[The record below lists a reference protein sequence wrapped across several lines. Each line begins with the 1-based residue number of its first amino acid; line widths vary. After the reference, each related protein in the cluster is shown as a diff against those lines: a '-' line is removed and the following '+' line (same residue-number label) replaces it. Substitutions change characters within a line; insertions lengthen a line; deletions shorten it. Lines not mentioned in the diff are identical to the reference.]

1 MFIGY
6 FNLANTVTLL
16 GLASSIMAI
25 FCANQGLYTLALVML
40 LFAGLCDMFDGR
52 IARNLR
58 GRLRRDKVYGIQLD
72 SLADIV
78 SFGVVPAML
87 AYNMGFKGVVD
98 LLVYLFFIIC
108 GAVRLAYYNTQAL
121 TNTKD
126 LNVRFYT
133 GVPIPFSCV
142 FFPLLFIMTIFIKN
156 PEITVWIFRAFFVLL
171 GIAYVL
177 KIKIKKFGT
186 KFLLSTFVF
195 DLICLVIIAFSGEP
209 NLFT

>member
-1 MFIGY
+1 
-6 FNLANTVTLL
+6 
-16 GLASSIMAI
+16 
-25 FCANQGLYTLALVML
+25 

-72 SLADIV
+72 SLADMV
-78 SFGVVPAML
+78 SFGVVPALL
-87 AYNMGFKGVVD
+87 AYNMGFKGVAD

-108 GAVRLAYYNTQAL
+108 GAVRLAYFNTQAL
-121 TNTKD
+121 TDTKD

-133 GVPIPFSCV
+133 GAPIPFSCV

-156 PEITVWIFRAFFVLL
+156 PETTVWIFRAFFVLL

-177 KIKIKKFGT
+177 RIKIKKFGA
-186 KFLLSTFVF
+186 KFLLSTVAF
-195 DLICLVIIAFSGEP
+195 DLICLIIIAFSGEP